1 MVVSILSYDLI
12 LDDFGGSPILGHL
25 HNLSTELGFRLKNQP
40 HEILWSYNPPPRH
53 ELGVVKEMR
62 IATWM
67 FPERG
72 SEQER
77 GAVDISCFKAKH
89 MAFSENKVVPKTHCL
104 SYCLFILYIYV

>member
-1 MVVSILSYDLI
+1 MKYYDLTI
-12 LDDFGGSPILGHL
+12 
-25 HNLSTELGFRLKNQP
+25 
-40 HEILWSYNPPPRH
+40 PPRH

-104 SYCLFILYIYV
+104 SYCLFILYIYMYKWKHWAFRSSLPLFFWLWKWKFGIPQ